1 MHAHIAGNR
10 TRAVVHLV
18 DKDGNPVESKRLI
31 SAQGFVDF
39 VKAKWAA
46 FVAFLVAFVGVVM
59 PQVVTYASTA
69 ISIDTDTLFS
79 SVNDWINVFL
89 PIAAIGLGIAIAL
102 AVISYVG
109 DAVLHGF
116 SRSRR

>member
-1 MHAHIAGNR
+1 MLALPTAVDNVRSRIPSLTDIRELANR
-10 TRAVVHLV
+10 R
-18 DKDGNPVESKRLI
+18 S
-31 SAQGFVDF
+31 
-39 VKAKWAA
+39 VKALAA
-46 FVAFLVAFVGVVM
+46 GMSTAMVLA
-59 PQVVTYASTA
+59 PQFITHASTA
-69 ISIDTDTLFS
+69 ITIDTDTLFE